1 MESLVVLCSFIRP
14 FVRSFFL
21 FFSSSGR
28 YPSARA
34 RPPLQDTGRYNYFIR
49 MRRALVLLHNTPPG
63 ERGNKRKCIADDA
76 PDSYE
81 NWPPFEGRDESRR
94 AGPVDAGWSRVFA
107 PRMIG
112 RASDTDESEIRLGTL
127 GVTTPPSL
135 SELEQMA
142 NDLDAIRCDDDA
154 KRRTAGVRRDAFDA
168 GDGGSG
174 NIKGRSSASGTGV
187 LTIQSLEQRVS
198 RMLDAET
205 APAAGGGGAA
215 EKDMGQFDADTVAA
229 LQSEIAF
236 LNRVSMESGE
246 EHARQLESLRSYI
259 SHVESE
265 LSTAWSTIDRLV
277 VECEAWEDEVR
288 TSRSAG
294 DGHISGGRE
303 VDKKESDRAIVASAE
318 APSRASAESRAGK
331 QDKDSVLQM
340 AMLIEGKT
348 STDACAV
355 ESAGPAELDG
365 SSGRD
370 EGEVDGGSERNS
382 VALFT
387 EVPGRAPIDEVELFV
402 NSLWDDGQPALSL
415 LNDDDGEEEEDVASS
430 SGLDANMDAILDE
443 HRFVLSSLLGDAEG
457 EEDGRRPNEECR
469 GGDEGESCA
478 PRADGD
484 NRRPRAAGDG
494 CTDGEAALFLFYV
507 VAAAVAL
514 LGAIALMHGSRAT
527 QPAPPVLGSQ
537 LPHPSAHRLESTPGW
552 PPFAMHLSD
561 GLSTRSRRSWS
572 AWAWNGVS
580 ALASNALR
588 FLSLVDDDLETAAAD
603 HLNVYRTM
611 VEEFASSA
619 PERAGRQPAH
629 RAVRMPS

>member
-1 MESLVVLCSFIRP
+1 M
-14 FVRSFFL
+14 
-21 FFSSSGR
+21 
-28 YPSARA
+28 
-34 RPPLQDTGRYNYFIR
+34 
-49 MRRALVLLHNTPPG
+49 LLHNTPPG
-63 ERGNKRKCIADDA
+63 ERGNKGKCLADDA

-81 NWPPFEGRDESRR
+81 NWPPFEERDESRR

-107 PRMIG
+107 PRMTG
-112 RASDTDESEIRLGTL
+112 RASDTDESEIPSGTL

-142 NDLDAIRCDDDA
+142 NGLDAIRCDDDA
-154 KRRTAGVRRDAFDA
+154 KRRNAGARRDAFDA

-174 NIKGRSSASGTGV
+174 SIKGRSSASGTCV

-205 APAAGGGGAA
+205 APAAGGRGAA
-215 EKDMGQFDADTVAA
+215 ENDMDEFDADTVAA

-277 VECEAWEDEVR
+277 VECEAWEDEIR

-294 DGHISGGRE
+294 DRHIAGGRAVE
-303 VDKKESDRAIVASAE
+303 KKESDRAIEASAE

-355 ESAGPAELDG
+355 ESPGPAQLEG
-365 SSGRD
+365 SSGRG

-387 EVPGRAPIDEVELFV
+387 EVPGRVPIDEVELFV

-415 LNDDDGEEEEDVASS
+415 LDDDDGKEAEDVASS
-430 SGLDANMDAILDE
+430 SGLDANIDAILDE
-443 HRFVLSSLLGDAEG
+443 HRFVLSSLLADAEG

-469 GGDEGESCA
+469 GVDEGESCA

-527 QPAPPVLGSQ
+527 HPAPPVLGSQ

-561 GLSTRSRRSWS
+561 GLSRRPPRSWS
-572 AWAWNGVS
+572 AWAWHGVS
-580 ALASNALR
+580 ALASNTLR

-619 PERAGRQPAH
+619 PEHAGRQPAH